1 MDKQASQKSRK
12 VTTPMGCGFFF
23 GGGSIAGSGFY
34 FGAGVWYGQCVLPWS
49 EGRTIE
55 QVGHLDAL
63 IVWELELSTCM
74 FDHVCT

>member
-23 GGGSIAGSGFY
+23 GGFPQQGVGFNLVLVN
-34 FGAGVWYGQCVLPWS
+34 GTASVLPWS
-49 EGRTIE
+49 ESRTIE
-55 QVGHLDAL
+55 QVGHLDAQ